1 MKKTV
6 TTLIILFLLSKLG
19 FSQFTQIP
27 SGTTSDINSI
37 GYSDGRLFFLGHNYL
52 SISDDWGSSIDQ
64 LNIPVNLPY
73 NYGLNVLDTSNL
85 YLISG
90 YHNPNYQYEIIHSSD
105 GGNNWAVLFDT
116 IGTPIHDLTVNENG
130 NLLAVGN
137 FGNIFKSQDGNNWT
151 VSNANNITTI
161 WKCVSLSDSSYA
173 IGGFQYSGFS
183 EDYGNT
189 WNTSYFNQS
198 HTSSIIPL
206 SIDTIYMSSYFW
218 NGWESFFSKSIDG
231 GNTWISNSIG
241 TGIGVFDITFE
252 STTHGYA
259 VGAKY
264 DYTDTLGILME
275 TNDGGATWTTYT
287 TNYNSEFLSVKKI
300 EDQLFISG
308 TNGIIIKTDLLSLS
322 TQDLSNLNTFNFDV
336 YPNPSLKNA
345 PVVVRVN
352 KPGNYRIE
360 VLDMAGRRIIE
371 KEFNTEIEIQLA
383 SEGVHLIRITN
394 NQSLNISRKLIIK
407 N

>member
-1 MKKTV
+1 MT
-6 TTLIILFLLSKLG
+6 
-19 FSQFTQIP
+19 
-27 SGTTSDINSI
+27 
-37 GYSDGRLFFLGHNYL
+37 
-52 SISDDWGSSIDQ
+52 
-64 LNIPVNLPY
+64 
-73 NYGLNVLDTSNL
+73 
-85 YLISG
+85 
-90 YHNPNYQYEIIHSSD
+90 
-105 GGNNWAVLFDT
+105 
-116 IGTPIHDLTVNENG
+116 
-130 NLLAVGN
+130 
-137 FGNIFKSQDGNNWT
+137 
-151 VSNANNITTI
+151 
-161 WKCVSLSDSSYA
+161 
-173 IGGFQYSGFS
+173 
-183 EDYGNT
+183 
-189 WNTSYFNQS
+189 
-198 HTSSIIPL
+198 
-206 SIDTIYMSSYFW
+206 SYFW

-264 DYTDTLGILME
+264 DYPDTLGILME

-336 YPNPSLKNA
+336 YPNPSLKIA

-371 KEFNTEIEIQLA
+371 KEFNTEIEIQLV

>member
-37 GYSDGRLFFLGHNYL
+37 AYSSGKLFFLGNNYM
-52 SISDDWGSSIDQ
+52 STSDDFGNSINQ

-73 NYGLNVLDTSNL
+73 NYALNVLDTSNL

-90 YHNPNYQYEIIHSSD
+90 YHNPHYQYEIIHSSD
-105 GGNNWAVLFDT
+105 GGMNWTVLYHT
-116 IGTPIHDLTVNENG
+116 IGTPIHDLTVSENG
-130 NLLAVGN
+130 SLLSVGN
-137 FGNIFKSQDGNNWT
+137 FGNIFKSQDGINWT
-151 VSNANNITTI
+151 VSNANNITTL
-161 WKCVSLSDSSYA
+161 WKCVSLSDSSFI
-173 IGGFQYSGFS
+173 IGGFQYSGLS
-183 EDYGNT
+183 DDYGNN

-198 HTSSIIPL
+198 HASSILPL
-206 SIDTIYMSSYFW
+206 STDTIYMSSYFW

-252 STTHGYA
+252 STTRGYA

-264 DYTDTLGILME
+264 DYPDTLGILME

>member
-6 TTLIILFLLSKLG
+6 KTFIILLLLSKMG
-19 FSQFTQIP
+19 FSQFIQIS

-37 GYSDGRLFFLGHNYL
+37 GYRDGRLFFLGHNYL
-52 SISDDWGSSIDQ
+52 STSDDFGSSINQ

-90 YHNPNYQYEIIHSSD
+90 YHYSNYQYQIIHTSD
-105 GGNNWAVLFDT
+105 GGNNWVVLFDT
-116 IGTPIHDLTVNENG
+116 IATPIHDLTVNENG
-130 NLLAVGN
+130 NLLAVGS

-151 VSNANNITTI
+151 VSNANNINDI
-161 WKCVSLSDSSYA
+161 WKCVSLSNSSFA
-173 IGGFQYSGFS
+173 ISGFQYSSIS

-198 HTSSIIPL
+198 HASSIIPI

-218 NGWESFFSKSIDG
+218 NGWESFFSKSLDG
-231 GNTWISNSIG
+231 GNSWISNSIG
-241 TGIGVFDITFE
+241 TGIGVFDMYFE
-252 STTHGYA
+252 SSTHGYA

-264 DYTDTLGILME
+264 DHPDTLGILMK
-275 TNDGGATWTTYT
+275 TTDGGASWITYN

-308 TNGIIIKTDLLSLS
+308 TNGLILKTDLQSLS
-322 TQDLSNLNTFNFDV
+322 NQDLSNYDSFKIDV
-336 YPNPSLKNA
+336 YPNPVYKNS

-352 KPGNYRIE
+352 KSGNYKIE
-360 VLDMAGRRIIE
+360 VMDITGRIFID
-371 KEFNTEIEIQLA
+371 KEFNSEISFQLGT
-383 SEGVHLIRITN
+383 SGVHMIRITDDK
-394 NQSLNISRKLIIK
+394 SVSILKKLII
-407 N
+407 NN